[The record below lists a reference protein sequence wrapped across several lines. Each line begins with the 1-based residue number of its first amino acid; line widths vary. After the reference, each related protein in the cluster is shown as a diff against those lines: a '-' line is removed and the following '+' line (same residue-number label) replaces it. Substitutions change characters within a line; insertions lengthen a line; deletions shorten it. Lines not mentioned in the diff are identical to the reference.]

1 MHLTVKVFI
10 FPNLA
15 EISKAGN
22 FKNYTLALKLLVHL
36 IKETDKQNFT

>member
-10 FPNLA
+10 FSNWA

-22 FKNYTLALKLLVHL
+22 FKKYILALKLLVHL
-36 IKETDKQNFT
+36 INETDKQNFT